1 MARVL
6 FFVLALLCLAP
17 LAGLAGEALAFVAP
31 AALVAGL
38 ALALTLGN
46 PFPAESKK
54 VGKPLLQG
62 AVVLL
67 GFSVDLQTVL
77 KAGAQGLGFAV
88 VSILLVFGLG
98 WLLQRLLKV
107 RPTTGLLVTTGTAIC
122 GGSAIAAMASVV
134 DADSEDVG
142 VAVGTVF
149 LLNAAALVLFPPLGH
164 ALHLSPAQFGVWSGI
179 AVHDVSSVVGA
190 ATAYGGGALATAT
203 AVKLSR
209 VLYLVPITLVAA
221 ALSKKEGRKAPV
233 PWFVG
238 GFLLASAVRS
248 TVPAV
253 AALSPAVKT
262 LATAGF
268 ALCLFLIGAG
278 ISRKA
283 LAAVGWRPLAQGA
296 ILWAAISALAL
307 VAART

>member
-6 FFVLALLCLAP
+6 FFLLALGCLAP
-17 LAGLAGEALAFVAP
+17 LVGISGEALALVAP
-31 AALVAGL
+31 AALLAGL

-46 PFPAESKK
+46 PYPVESKK
-54 VGKPLLQG
+54 ISRPLLQG
-62 AVVLL
+62 AVILL
-67 GFSVDLQTVL
+67 GFSVDVHTVL

-88 VSILLVFGLG
+88 VSIALVFALG
-98 WLLQRLLKV
+98 WTLQRLLRV
-107 RPTTGLLVTTGTAIC
+107 RPVAGLLVTTGTAIC
-122 GGSAIAAMASVV
+122 GGSAIAAMASVL

-164 ALHLSPAQFGVWSGI
+164 ALGLSPAQFGVWSGI
-179 AVHDVSSVVGA
+179 AIHDVSSVVGA
-190 ATAYGGGALATAT
+190 ATAYGGGSLETAT

-221 ALSKKEGRKAPV
+221 SLTKKEGKKAPI

-238 GFLLASAVRS
+238 GFLLASFVRS
-248 TVPAV
+248 LLPEV
-253 AALSPAVKT
+253 AALSSGIKL
-262 LATAGF
+262 LATALF

-283 LAAVGWRPLAQGA
+283 LSAVGWRPLVQGLA
-296 ILWAAISALAL
+296 LWAAISVLAL
-307 VAART
+307 FAARA

>member
-1 MARVL
+1 MGRIL
-6 FFVLALLCLAP
+6 FFALAVLCLAP
-17 LAGLAGEALAFVAP
+17 LAGVKGEALALVAP

-38 ALALTLGN
+38 LLALTLGN
-46 PFPAESKK
+46 PYPAESKRIS
-54 VGKPLLQG
+54 KPLLQG
-62 AVVLL
+62 AVILL
-67 GFSVDLQTVL
+67 GFSVDINTVL

-88 VSILLVFGLG
+88 VSILLVFALG
-98 WLLQRLLKV
+98 WGLQRALKI
-107 RPTTGLLVTTGTAIC
+107 RPTAGLLVTTGTAIC

-164 ALHLSPAQFGVWSGI
+164 ALGLTPAQFGVWSGI
-179 AVHDVSSVVGA
+179 AIHDVSSVVGA
-190 ATAYGGGALATAT
+190 ATAYGGAALDTAT

-221 ALSKKEGRKAPV
+221 ALVKKEGKKAPI

-238 GFLLASAVRS
+238 GFLLASFVRS
-248 TVPAV
+248 LLPAV
-253 AALSPAVKT
+253 AGFSPTIKLV
-262 LATAGF
+262 ATAAF

-283 LAAVGWRPLAQGA
+283 LAAVGWRPLAQGLV
-296 ILWAAISALAL
+296 LWAAISALAL
-307 VAART
+307 VAAQA